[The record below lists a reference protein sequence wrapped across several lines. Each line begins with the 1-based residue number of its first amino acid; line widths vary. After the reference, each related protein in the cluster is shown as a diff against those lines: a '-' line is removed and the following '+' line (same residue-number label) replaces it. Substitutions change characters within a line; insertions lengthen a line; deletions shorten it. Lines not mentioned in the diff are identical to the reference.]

1 MKVLVI
7 PDVHLKSWMFDRA
20 EEVLKKEHID
30 CEVCLMDLADDW
42 GHDSDIEAYRETYD
56 RAIAFARQHPMSLW
70 CYGNH
75 DVSYMWQLQ
84 ESGYSRLCMPLVQTK
99 LSVLKNICEDRLQF
113 IHRIDNVLFMH
124 AGLTEDFV
132 DSYIISNDT
141 DKVIDEINGMG
152 PSEMWLDNSPIWHRP
167 QYDGR
172 PLFKSRE
179 LLQVV
184 GHTPVKEAYAM
195 DNIISCDTFAR
206 YQNGVV
212 YGTDKFTV
220 VDTVTWKFYEV

>member
-84 ESGYSRLCMPLVQTK
+84 ESGY
-99 LSVLKNICEDRLQF
+99 
-113 IHRIDNVLFMH
+113 HH
-124 AGLTEDFV
+124 
-132 DSYIISNDT
+132 
-141 DKVIDEINGMG
+141 
-152 PSEMWLDNSPIWHRP
+152 
-167 QYDGR
+167 
-172 PLFKSRE
+172 
-179 LLQVV
+179 
-184 GHTPVKEAYAM
+184 
-195 DNIISCDTFAR
+195 
-206 YQNGVV
+206 
-212 YGTDKFTV
+212 GTHCQ
-220 VDTVTWKFYEV
+220 